1 MTIAP
6 VPRHQPKKNKT
17 SIDSSNGDETPI
29 VALKELVASLQRD
42 QNKIQDLL
50 SSLGFALRSFSN
62 LNQFLELTPLMAA
75 RVTDSDGGALI
86 LFKNNGQL
94 RLEQIHCY
102 DNQICQEVR
111 HVFERANYHINKLQG
126 ISAESLTGERQSPQT
141 PPSYGGVTVTQS
153 SQILAN
159 LLDEQLR
166 KELDPQVQIFGIPV
180 LVKNI
185 EQGRLYVFS
194 SDPDYVWNP
203 TRRKLAQLVADQT
216 AVAIANH
223 ELTVELRSK
232 ERQDRELEI
241 ASEIQLRLLP
251 SKCPQIHGIEI
262 AAQCKTANRVGGD
275 YYDFI
280 PTNYDRDRQNR
291 VDDNKNE
298 ASLVPWSI
306 VIGDVMGKGVPA
318 GLIMT
323 MTRGM
328 LRAEVLNRHTPARIM
343 QHLNRVM
350 YADLENSH
358 RFVSM
363 FYSEYDPK
371 TRTLSFTNA
380 AHNPPLWWQAKTN
393 SLQKLDT
400 WGMLIGLDP
409 DSEYEDDRVI
419 LSPGDTIMY
428 YTDGFTDAVNAS
440 GDRFEED
447 NLSRAFQWACL
458 HLDTTQ
464 EILDHLFNEVAKF
477 VGAVDKNTDDMT
489 LIVMKVK

>member
-6 VPRHQPKKNKT
+6 VPRHPSQESKT
-17 SIDSSNGDETPI
+17 ITNSMSGEETPI
-29 VALKELVASLQRD
+29 VALKELVACLQRE
-42 QNKIQDLL
+42 QNKVQDLL

-94 RLEQIHCY
+94 RLEQLHCY
-102 DNQICQEVR
+102 DSQICQEVR
-111 HVFERANYHINKLQG
+111 HVFERVNYQINKLNG
-126 ISAESLTGERQSPQT
+126 LSTETFPKSSPLL
-141 PPSYGGVTVTQS
+141 P
-153 SQILAN
+153 N
-159 LLDEQLR
+159 LLDEKIRQ
-166 KELDPQVQIFGIPV
+166 ELDDRVQIFGIPV
-180 LVKNI
+180 LVRNV
-185 EQGRLYVFS
+185 EQGRLYIFS

-251 SKCPQIHGIEI
+251 SKCPQIEGIEI
-262 AAQCKTANRVGGD
+262 AAECRTANRVGGD

-280 PTNYDRDRQNR
+280 PTNHDQNR
-291 VDDNKNE
+291 HNRSNRYNHDDE
-298 ASLVPWSI
+298 TYLVPWSI

-371 TRTLSFTNA
+371 TQILSFTNA

-393 SLQKLDT
+393 TLQKLDT

-409 DSEYEDDRVI
+409 DSEYEDDRVK
-419 LSPGDTIMY
+419 LAPGDTIIY

-447 NLSRAFQWACL
+447 NLCRAFQWACL

-464 EILDHLFNEVAKF
+464 EILDYLFDEVAKF
-477 VGAVDKNTDDMT
+477 VGLADNNTDDMT
-489 LIVMKVK
+489 LIVMRVKSK